1 MKRKPYP
8 ADRLPDEREATTRV
22 VAMPSD
28 TNPAG
33 DIFGG
38 WIMSQVDLAG
48 SVAATRHAR
57 GRVVTVA
64 VHSFQFHQP
73 VYVGDLVSC
82 YAQVVKTGRTSL
94 TVDVVVYAE
103 RDRQKIET
111 VKVTQATLVYV
122 SIDENRR
129 PREFARNN

>member
-1 MKRKPYP
+1 
-8 ADRLPDEREATTRV
+8 
-22 VAMPSD
+22 MPSD

-48 SVAATRHAR
+48 SVAATRYAR
-57 GRVVTVA
+57 SRVVTVA

-82 YAQVVKTGRTSL
+82 YAEVEKTGRTSL
-94 TVDVVVYAE
+94 TVNVVVYAE
-103 RDRQKIET
+103 RDRREIET
-111 VKVTQATLVYV
+111 VKVTQASLVYV
-122 SIDENRR
+122 SIDEHRL
-129 PREFARNN
+129 PREIALKD

>member
-1 MKRKPYP
+1 MNDEVWPENS
-8 ADRLPDEREATTRV
+8 LPRDKVATTRI

-48 SVAATRHAR
+48 SVAATRAVH

-64 VHSFQFHQP
+64 VDSFQFHQP
-73 VYVGDLVSC
+73 VFVGDLVTC
-82 YAQVVKTGRTSL
+82 YAEVEKIGRTSVTIKVL
-94 TVDVVVYAE
+94 VYAE

-111 VKVTQATLVYV
+111 VKVTQATLIYV
-122 SIDENRR
+122 AIDENRQ
-129 PREFARNN
+129 PREIGANA